1 MKITREF
8 AEHIAKDFINKMNPN
23 KWDGAGEIPSEF
35 DTRICTYDFGSPYV
49 VLDISF
55 DFDDD
60 ENEWCH
66 YCEIVDRVDLELCE
80 PLHGYGINSYLNLA
94 DTILDICNNYNWF

>member
-23 KWDGAGEIPSEF
+23 KWDGVGENPSEF

-60 ENEWCH
+60 GVI
-66 YCEIVDRVDLELCE
+66 IVKQQTGQILNCAYLFMGMEL
-80 PLHGYGINSYLNLA
+80 
-94 DTILDICNNYNWF
+94 ILI